1 MRIYKEINYFS
12 DKNILYLK
20 NIRMSVSL
28 RKIINVGNTDKL
40 RDVLM
45 KKNSFTGKEIENEI
59 NELKRKK
66 NSAILDMN
74 NTISDETFNEM
85 IGMLSNYQKAKL
97 LDAKMQTDTRRH
109 MESYLVGGRQKTRKL
124 NKKVKRNKKKKTKR
138 IKRKSHIQ
146 KRKKTKKR
154 SLM

>member
-1 MRIYKEINYFS
+1 
-12 DKNILYLK
+12 
-20 NIRMSVSL
+20 MSISL
-28 RKIINVGNTDKL
+28 RKNINAGNTDNL
-40 RDVLM
+40 RDILM
-45 KKNSFTGKEIENEI
+45 KKNSFTGKEIDNEI

-109 MESYLVGGRQKTRKL
+109 MESYLVGGRQKTRKY
-124 NKKVKRNKKKKTKR
+124 KKKKTKR
-138 IKRKSHIQ
+138 IKIKSKIQ
-146 KRKKTKKR
+146 KRKRTKNVR
-154 SLM
+154 

>member
-1 MRIYKEINYFS
+1 
-12 DKNILYLK
+12 
-20 NIRMSVSL
+20 MSASL
-28 RKIINVGNTDKL
+28 RKVVNAGNIDNL
-40 RDVLM
+40 RDILL
-45 KKNSFTGKEIENEI
+45 KKNSFTEKEIDNEI

-109 MESYLVGGRQKTRKL
+109 MESYLVGGRQKTRKYK
-124 NKKVKRNKKKKTKR
+124 KKVKRNKKKKTKR
-138 IKRKSHIQ
+138 IKIKSKIQ
-146 KRKKTKKR
+146 KRKRTKNVR
-154 SLM
+154 